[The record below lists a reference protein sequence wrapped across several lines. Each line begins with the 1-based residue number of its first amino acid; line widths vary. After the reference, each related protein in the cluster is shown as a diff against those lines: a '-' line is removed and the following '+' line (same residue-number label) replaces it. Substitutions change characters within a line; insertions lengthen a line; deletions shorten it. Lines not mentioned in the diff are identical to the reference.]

1 MRRGRHRGCS
11 PILTAPAEAAETVVT
26 PERARDSTPSEEEIL
41 RLLTAELRRAVAAAR
56 RAVEKGVQAIQ
67 DASVYKSRGK

>member
-1 MRRGRHRGCS
+1 
-11 PILTAPAEAAETVVT
+11 VVT